1 MNVNG
6 SGEFE
11 AIGVEQRVARSSAL
25 TAVLSTVINV
35 LIFLAPMVGALI
47 LWQLA
52 TVVSA
57 WPQYLLPG
65 PLVVAATLWK
75 LLTSGVLLSYLLASI
90 GRLLLGCVVAFV
102 IAVPLGYA
110 IGSSRITDRIFSPLI
125 SITQPIPGIAWIPL
139 AILWF
144 GLGPTAVGFI
154 IFLSAFFPIVLNTT
168 TGVRT
173 VTRELIR
180 VGRVFQFS
188 HRMMVF
194 DVVLPGALPYIV
206 TGVRLGFGYGW
217 RALVAGEMIA
227 ATSGLG
233 YMIFHARDYLRTDEV
248 IVGMLTIGLF
258 WAAMERLILRPIE
271 RRTIERWGIASAAA

>member
-75 LLTSGVLLSYLLASI
+75 LLTSGVLLSYLLAS
-90 GRLLLGCVVAFV
+90 
-102 IAVPLGYA
+102 
-110 IGSSRITDRIFSPLI
+110 
-125 SITQPIPGIAWIPL
+125 
-139 AILWF
+139 
-144 GLGPTAVGFI
+144 
-154 IFLSAFFPIVLNTT
+154 
-168 TGVRT
+168 
-173 VTRELIR
+173 
-180 VGRVFQFS
+180 
-188 HRMMVF
+188 
-194 DVVLPGALPYIV
+194 
-206 TGVRLGFGYGW
+206 
-217 RALVAGEMIA
+217 
-227 ATSGLG
+227 
-233 YMIFHARDYLRTDEV
+233 
-248 IVGMLTIGLF
+248 
-258 WAAMERLILRPIE
+258 
-271 RRTIERWGIASAAA
+271 